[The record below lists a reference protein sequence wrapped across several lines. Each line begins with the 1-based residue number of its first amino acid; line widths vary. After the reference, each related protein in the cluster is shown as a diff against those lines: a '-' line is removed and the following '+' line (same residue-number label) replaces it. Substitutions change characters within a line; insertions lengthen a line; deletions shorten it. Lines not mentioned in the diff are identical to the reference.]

1 MTLRGREIILGVGGG
16 ISAYKSAD
24 LIRRLQ
30 DHGFLVTVV
39 PTRSSQNFVGSATWA
54 ALSGREVHDDLWS
67 NVHSVPH
74 IDLAKKCDAIVIA
87 PTTADLLSR
96 IATGRADDLL
106 TNIVL
111 ASTKP
116 LILVPA
122 MHPEMWLNAAVQEN
136 VASLRSRG
144 VVIIEPDEGRMTGS
158 DVGIGRYPE
167 SSRII
172 AVLSAALD
180 VIADLKGVNVLVTAG
195 GTREAID
202 PVRYIGNNS
211 SGKQGFATAFA
222 AAKRGA
228 KVTLIAAN
236 SHEPEIEGITTIR
249 VSTAEEMHRAV
260 LQHFDESHIVV
271 MTAAVAD
278 AKPSQTYDQK
288 LEKASYRSID
298 LTPTVDILKEIGQ
311 RKGDRVLIG
320 FAAQTGGDGVAKA
333 IEKYSQKNLDL
344 IYLNDVSGGAIFGS
358 DQTSGTLLTNGEVY
372 EEIATA
378 SKLTLAD
385 KLLDFAAHKLGL
397 AHD

>member
-1 MTLRGREIILGVGGG
+1 
-16 ISAYKSAD
+16 
-24 LIRRLQ
+24 
-30 DHGFLVTVV
+30 
-39 PTRSSQNFVGSATWA
+39 
-54 ALSGREVHDDLWS
+54 
-67 NVHSVPH
+67 
-74 IDLAKKCDAIVIA
+74 
-87 PTTADLLSR
+87 
-96 IATGRADDLL
+96 
-106 TNIVL
+106 
-111 ASTKP
+111 
-116 LILVPA
+116 
-122 MHPEMWLNAAVQEN
+122 
-136 VASLRSRG
+136 
-144 VVIIEPDEGRMTGS
+144 
-158 DVGIGRYPE
+158 
-167 SSRII
+167 
-172 AVLSAALD
+172 
-180 VIADLKGVNVLVTAG
+180 
-195 GTREAID
+195 
-202 PVRYIGNNS
+202 
-211 SGKQGFATAFA
+211 
-222 AAKRGA
+222 
-228 KVTLIAAN
+228 
-236 SHEPEIEGITTIR
+236 
-249 VSTAEEMHRAV
+249 
-260 LQHFDESHIVV
+260 